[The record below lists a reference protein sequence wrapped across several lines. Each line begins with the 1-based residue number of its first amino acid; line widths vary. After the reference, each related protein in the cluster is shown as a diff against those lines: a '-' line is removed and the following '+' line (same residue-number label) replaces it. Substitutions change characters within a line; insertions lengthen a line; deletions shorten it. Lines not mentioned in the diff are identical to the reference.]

1 MNQNDIQTIVIVG
14 AGQAGASAILELRAN
29 KYEGK
34 IILVGDET
42 HLPYERP
49 PLSKDEIL
57 KPEDTKIE
65 ILSEQKLVDLGV
77 EHIRGNAVV
86 KINSDAKTIELKN
99 GETVAFDKLLL
110 ATGGAARRLPN
121 FDALGKHVYTLRNLE
136 DSQALVP
143 VLQAGRRIVLIGGGV
158 IGLEL
163 ASSARAKECQ
173 VTVVE
178 MGAMVMGRSSP
189 RILSEFLL
197 AQQRLAGVDVR
208 LETKIADCRLEQ
220 NQQGE
225 EVVITLE
232 GGEELRAD
240 AVIYGIGIIPNA
252 QLALDAGLE
261 VDFAIKVNDNCQSS
275 HPDIYAAG
283 DVATQLRDCGS
294 HRRVETWE
302 NANLQA
308 GIFARHVMGVEHPTP
323 NPAWFW
329 TDQLNINY
337 QFVGDMAAAEWIVRG
352 EMNPEQGDAS
362 SFVLF
367 GVTDGVIVGGITV
380 NAAKEMRHLKK
391 LISKQAPFEADKY
404 LDLSQDLRKLVK

>member
-1 MNQNDIQTIVIVG
+1 MSQNAIETIVIVG

-49 PLSKDEIL
+49 PLSKDVIL
-57 KPEDTKIE
+57 KPEETKIE
-65 ILSEQKLVDLGV
+65 ILSEQKLADLGV
-77 EHIRGNAVV
+77 ETIRGNGVV
-86 KINSDAKTIELKN
+86 KINAEAKTVELQN
-99 GETVAFDKLLL
+99 GDLVAYDKLLL

-143 VLQAGRRIVLIGGGV
+143 VLQPGRRLILIGGGV

-163 ASSARAKECQ
+163 ASSARYKDCQ
-173 VTVVE
+173 VTVIE
-178 MGAMVMGRSSP
+178 MGPMVMGRCSP

-197 AQQRLAGVDVR
+197 EQHRQNGVDVR
-208 LETKIADCRLEQ
+208 LETKIADCKLD
-220 NQQGE
+220 GE
-225 EVVITLE
+225 EVVVTLE

-240 AVIYGIGIIPNA
+240 AVVYGIGIVPNA
-252 QLALDAGLE
+252 QLAVDAGLD
-261 VDFAIKVNDNCQSS
+261 VDVAIQVNENCQTSNA
-275 HPDIYAAG
+275 DIYAAG
-283 DVATQLRDCGS
+283 DVATQLREDGQ

-308 GIFARHVMGVEHPTP
+308 GIFARHVMGVEHPKA

-329 TDQLNINY
+329 TDQLNINF
-337 QFVGDMAAAEWIVRG
+337 QFVGDMAAAEWHIRG
-352 EMNPEQGDAS
+352 EMDAAKGADN
-362 SFVLF
+362 SFVMY
-367 GVTDGVIVGGITV
+367 GVTDGQIVAGITV

-391 LISKQAPFEADKY
+391 MISKNTAFEAEKH
-404 LDLSQDLRKLVK
+404 LDLSLDLRKVA

>member
-1 MNQNDIQTIVIVG
+1 MSNIETVVIVG

-49 PLSKDEIL
+49 PLSKDVIL
-57 KPEDTKIE
+57 NPAETKIE
-65 ILSEQKLVDLGV
+65 ILSEQKLADLGV
-77 EHIRGNAVV
+77 EVIRGNGVV
-86 KINSDAKTIELKN
+86 KINSEAKIIDLQN
-99 GETVAFDKLLL
+99 GDSVAFDKLLL

-163 ASSARAKECQ
+163 ASSARYKECN
-173 VTVVE
+173 VTVIE
-178 MGAMVMGRSSP
+178 QGPMVMGRSSP
-189 RILSEFLL
+189 RVLSEFLL

-208 LETKIADCRLEQ
+208 LETKVADCKLD
-220 NQQGE
+220 GE

-240 AVIYGIGIIPNA
+240 AVVYGIGIVPNA
-252 QLALDAGLE
+252 QLAVEAGLD
-261 VDFAIKVNDNCQSS
+261 VDFAIKINENCQTSNA
-275 HPDIYAAG
+275 DIYAAG
-283 DVATQLRDCGS
+283 DVATQLRADGEF
-294 HRRVETWE
+294 RRVETWE

-308 GIFARHVMGVEHPTP
+308 GVFARHVMNVEHPVE

-337 QFVGDMAAAEWIVRG
+337 QFVGDMAAAEWLVRG
-352 EMNPEQGDAS
+352 EINPELRQES

-391 LISKQAPFEADKY
+391 LISKQAAFEADKY
-404 LDLSQDLRKLVK
+404 LDISQDLRKLVK

>member
-1 MNQNDIQTIVIVG
+1 MSQNAIETIVIVG

-49 PLSKDEIL
+49 PLSKDVIL
-57 KPEDTKIE
+57 KPEETKIE
-65 ILSEQKLVDLGV
+65 ILSEQKLADLGV
-77 EHIRGNAVV
+77 ETIRGNGVV
-86 KINSDAKTIELKN
+86 KINAEAKTVELQN
-99 GETVAFDKLLL
+99 GDLVAYDKLLL

-136 DSQALVP
+136 DSQALIP
-143 VLQAGRRIVLIGGGV
+143 VLQPGRRLILIGGGV

-163 ASSARAKECQ
+163 ASSARYKDCQ
-173 VTVVE
+173 VTVIE
-178 MGAMVMGRSSP
+178 MGPMVMGRCSP

-197 AQQRLAGVDVR
+197 EQHRQNGVDVR
-208 LETKIADCRLEQ
+208 LETKIADCKLD
-220 NQQGE
+220 GE
-225 EVVITLE
+225 EVVVTLE

-240 AVIYGIGIIPNA
+240 AVVYGIGIVPNA
-252 QLALDAGLE
+252 QLAVDAGLD
-261 VDFAIKVNDNCQSS
+261 VDVAIQVNENCQTSNA
-275 HPDIYAAG
+275 DIYAAG
-283 DVATQLRDCGS
+283 DVATQLREDGQ

-308 GIFARHVMGVEHPTP
+308 GIFARHVMGVEHPKA

-329 TDQLNINY
+329 TDQLNINF
-337 QFVGDMAAAEWIVRG
+337 QFVGDMAAAEWHIRG
-352 EMNPEQGDAS
+352 EMDAAKGADN
-362 SFVLF
+362 SFVMY
-367 GVTDGVIVGGITV
+367 GVTDGQIVAGITV

-391 LISKQAPFEADKY
+391 MISKNTAFEAEKH
-404 LDLSQDLRKLVK
+404 LDLSLDLRKVA

>member
-1 MNQNDIQTIVIVG
+1 MSQNGIETIVIIG

-49 PLSKDEIL
+49 PLSKDVIL
-57 KPEDTKIE
+57 NPAETKIE
-65 ILSEQKLVDLGV
+65 ILSEEKLADLGV
-77 EHIRGNAVV
+77 EVIRGNGVV
-86 KINSDAKTIELKN
+86 KINSEAKTVDLQN
-99 GETVAFDKLLL
+99 GDSVAFDKLLL
-110 ATGGAARRLPN
+110 ATGGAARRLLN

-163 ASSARAKECQ
+163 ASSARYKECN
-173 VTVVE
+173 VTVIE
-178 MGAMVMGRSSP
+178 QGPMVMGRSSP
-189 RILSEFLL
+189 RVLSEFLL

-208 LETKIADCRLEQ
+208 LETKIADCKLD
-220 NQQGE
+220 GE

-240 AVIYGIGIIPNA
+240 AVVYGIGIVPNA
-252 QLALDAGLE
+252 QLAVEAGLD
-261 VDFAIKVNDNCQSS
+261 VDFAIKVNENCQTSNA
-275 HPDIYAAG
+275 DIYAAG
-283 DVATQLRDCGS
+283 DVATQLRADGEF
-294 HRRVETWE
+294 RRVETWE

-308 GIFARHVMGVEHPTP
+308 GVFARHVMNVEHPVA

-329 TDQLNINY
+329 TDQLSINY
-337 QFVGDMAAAEWIVRG
+337 QFVGDMAAAEWLVRG
-352 EMNPEQGDAS
+352 EINPELRQES

-391 LISKQAPFEADKY
+391 LISKQAAFEADKY
-404 LDLSQDLRKLVK
+404 LDVSQDLRKLVK

>member
-1 MNQNDIQTIVIVG
+1 MSNIETVVIVG
-14 AGQAGASAILELRAN
+14 AGQAGASAILELRGN

-34 IILVGDET
+34 IILIGDET

-49 PLSKDEIL
+49 PLSKDVIL
-57 KPEDTKIE
+57 KPSDTKIE
-65 ILSEQKLVDLGV
+65 ILSQEKLTELGV
-77 EHIRGNAVV
+77 ETIRGNGVQ
-86 KINSDAKTIELKN
+86 KIDATAKTVELQN
-99 GETVAFDKLLL
+99 GDVVAYDKLLL

-143 VLQAGRRIVLIGGGV
+143 VLQKGQRIILIGGGV

-163 ASSARAKECQ
+163 ASSARYKECD
-173 VTVVE
+173 VTVIE
-178 MGAMVMGRSSP
+178 MGPMVMGRSSP
-189 RILSEFLL
+189 RVLSEFLL
-197 AQQRLAGVDVR
+197 AQQQLAGVDVR
-208 LETKIADCRLEQ
+208 LSTSIADCKLD
-220 NQQGE
+220 GE
-225 EVVITLE
+225 EVVVTLAN
-232 GGEELRAD
+232 GEELRAD
-240 AVIYGIGIIPNA
+240 AVVYGIGIVPNA
-252 QLALDAGLE
+252 QLAVEAGLD
-261 VDFAIKVNDNCQSS
+261 VDFAIKVNENCQTSNA
-275 HPDIYAAG
+275 DIYAAG
-283 DVATQLRDCGS
+283 DVATQLRADGEF
-294 HRRVETWE
+294 RRVETWE

-308 GIFARHVMGVEHPTP
+308 GIFARHIMNVEHPVA

-337 QFVGDMAAAEWIVRG
+337 QFVGDMAASEWQVRG
-352 EMNPEQGDAS
+352 EINPELREQS

-391 LISKQAPFEADKY
+391 LISKNAPFEADKY

>member
-1 MNQNDIQTIVIVG
+1 MSQNEIETIVIVG

-49 PLSKDEIL
+49 PLSKDVIL
-57 KPEDTKIE
+57 KPEETKIE
-65 ILSEQKLVDLGV
+65 ILSEQKLIDLGV
-77 EHIRGNAVV
+77 EHIADNGVV
-86 KINSDAKTIELKN
+86 KINADAKTIELKN
-99 GETVAFDKLLL
+99 GETLAFDKLLL

-143 VLQAGRRIVLIGGGV
+143 VLQAGRRIILIGGGV

-163 ASSARAKECQ
+163 ASSARFKDCQ
-173 VTVVE
+173 VTVIE
-178 MGAMVMGRSSP
+178 MGPMVMGRSSP
-189 RILSEFLL
+189 RILSELL
-197 AQQRLAGVDVR
+197 LEQQRLAGVDVR
-208 LETKIADCRLEQ
+208 LSTSIADCKLD
-220 NQQGE
+220 GE
-225 EVVITLE
+225 EVVVTLAD
-232 GGEELRAD
+232 GEELRAD
-240 AVIYGIGIIPNA
+240 AVVYGIGIVPNA
-252 QLALDAGLE
+252 QLAVDAGLD
-261 VDFAIKVNDNCQSS
+261 VDFAVKVNENCQTS
-275 HPDIYAAG
+275 HADIYAAG
-283 DVATQLRDCGS
+283 DVATQLRDCGQ

-308 GIFARHVMGVEHPTP
+308 GIFARHVMGVEHPVA

-329 TDQLNINY
+329 TDQLDINY
-337 QFVGDMAAAEWIVRG
+337 QFVGDMAAAEWLVRG
-352 EMNPEQGDAS
+352 EINPAQRAES

-380 NAAKEMRHLKK
+380 NAAKDMRHLKK
-391 LISKQAPFEADKY
+391 LISKQAPFEAEKY
-404 LDLSQDLRKLVK
+404 LDLTQDLRKLVK

>member
-1 MNQNDIQTIVIVG
+1 MKPMSQNAIETIVIVG

-49 PLSKDEIL
+49 PLSKDVIL

-65 ILSEQKLVDLGV
+65 ILSEQKLADLGV
-77 EHIRGNAVV
+77 EHIRGNGVV
-86 KINSDAKTIELKN
+86 KINADAKTVELKN
-99 GETVAFDKLLL
+99 GDVIAYDKLLL

-143 VLQAGRRIVLIGGGV
+143 VLQPGRRLILIGGGV

-163 ASSARAKECQ
+163 ASSARFKDCQ
-173 VTVVE
+173 VTVIE
-178 MGAMVMGRSSP
+178 MGPMVMGRCSP

-197 AQQRLAGVDVR
+197 EQHRQNGVDVR
-208 LETKIADCRLEQ
+208 LSTAIADCRLE
-220 NQQGE
+220 GE
-225 EVVITLE
+225 EVVVTLE
-232 GGEELRAD
+232 SGEELRAD
-240 AVIYGIGIIPNA
+240 AVVYGIGIVPNA
-252 QLALDAGLE
+252 QLAVDAGLD
-261 VDFAIKVNDNCQSS
+261 VDVAIKVNEHCQTSNA
-275 HPDIYAAG
+275 DIYAAG
-283 DVATQLRDCGS
+283 DVATQLRDCGN

-308 GIFARHVMGVEHPTP
+308 GIFARHVMGVEHPKA

-329 TDQLNINY
+329 TDQLNINF
-337 QFVGDMAAAEWIVRG
+337 QFVGDMAAAEWQIRG
-352 EMNPEQGDAS
+352 EMNAAKGADN
-362 SFVLF
+362 SFVMY
-367 GVTDGVIVGGITV
+367 GVTDGQIVAGITV

-391 LISKQAPFEADKY
+391 MISKNTVFDAEKH
-404 LDLSQDLRKLVK
+404 LDIAQDLRKIA

>member
-1 MNQNDIQTIVIVG
+1 MSNVEIIVIVG

-34 IILVGDET
+34 IILIGDET

-49 PLSKDEIL
+49 PLSKDVIL

-65 ILSEQKLVDLGV
+65 ILSEEKLADLGV
-77 EHIRGNAVV
+77 ITIRGNGVV
-86 KINSDAKTIELKN
+86 KINSDAKTVELQN
-99 GETVAFDKLLL
+99 GGVVAYDKLLL

-143 VLQAGRRIVLIGGGV
+143 VLQAGKRIVLIGGGV

-163 ASSARAKECQ
+163 ASSARFKDCE
-173 VTVVE
+173 VTVIE

-197 AQQRLAGVDVR
+197 EQQKLAGVDVR
-208 LETKIADCRLEQ
+208 LETSIADCALE
-220 NQQGE
+220 GE
-225 EVVITLE
+225 EVIITLAN
-232 GGEELRAD
+232 GDVLRAD
-240 AVIYGIGIIPNA
+240 AVVYGIGIVPNA
-252 QLALDAGLE
+252 QLATDAGLD
-261 VDFAIKVNDNCQSS
+261 VNVAIIVNENCQTSNA
-275 HPDIYAAG
+275 DIYAAG
-283 DVATQLRDCGS
+283 DVATQLRDCGN

-308 GIFARHVMGVEHPTP
+308 GIFARHVMGAEHPMP

-329 TDQLNINY
+329 TDQLDINY
-337 QFVGDMAAAEWIVRG
+337 QFVGDMAAAEWLVRG
-352 EMNPEQGDAS
+352 EINAEKRAES

-367 GVTDGVIVGGITV
+367 GVTDGIIVGGITV
-380 NAAKEMRHLKK
+380 NAAKDMRFLKK
-391 LISKQAPFEADKY
+391 LISKNAAFEAEKQ
-404 LDLSQDLRKLVK
+404 LDLTQDLRKLVK

>member
-1 MNQNDIQTIVIVG
+1 MSQNGIETIVIVG

-49 PLSKDEIL
+49 PLSKDVIL

-65 ILSEQKLVDLGV
+65 ILSEEKLADLGV
-77 EHIRGNAVV
+77 EHIRGNGVISIDAA
-86 KINSDAKTIELKN
+86 AKTVQLKN
-99 GETVAFDKLLL
+99 GDSIAFDKLLL

-143 VLQAGRRIVLIGGGV
+143 VLQAGRRLVLIGGGV

-163 ASSARAKECQ
+163 ASSARSKDCD
-173 VTVVE
+173 VTVIE
-178 MGAMVMGRSSP
+178 MGPMVMGRSSP
-189 RILSEFLL
+189 RVLSEFLL
-197 AQQRLAGVDVR
+197 AQQRLAGVDIR
-208 LETKIADCRLEQ
+208 LSTAIADCKLD
-220 NQQGE
+220 GE

-240 AVIYGIGIIPNA
+240 AVIYGIGIVPNA
-252 QLALDAGLE
+252 QLAAEAGLD
-261 VDFAIKVNDNCQSS
+261 VDLAIKVNENCQTS

-283 DVATQLRDCGS
+283 DVATQLRDCGN

-308 GIFARHVMGVEHPTP
+308 GIFARHVMEVEHPTP

-337 QFVGDMAAAEWIVRG
+337 QFVGDMAAAEWIARG
-352 EMNPEQGDAS
+352 EVNPELAAES

-391 LISKQAPFEADKY
+391 LISKNAAFEADKY

>member
-1 MNQNDIQTIVIVG
+1 MSQNGIETIVIIG

-49 PLSKDEIL
+49 PLSKDVIL
-57 KPEDTKIE
+57 NPAETKIE
-65 ILSEQKLVDLGV
+65 ILSEEKLADLGV
-77 EHIRGNAVV
+77 EVIRGNGVV
-86 KINSDAKTIELKN
+86 NINSEAKTVDLQN
-99 GETVAFDKLLL
+99 GDSVAFDKLLL

-163 ASSARAKECQ
+163 ASSARYKECN
-173 VTVVE
+173 VTVIE
-178 MGAMVMGRSSP
+178 QGPMVMGRSSP
-189 RILSEFLL
+189 RVLSEFLL

-208 LETKIADCRLEQ
+208 LDTKVADCKLD
-220 NQQGE
+220 GE

-240 AVIYGIGIIPNA
+240 AVVYGIGIVPNA
-252 QLALDAGLE
+252 QLAVEAGLD
-261 VDFAIKVNDNCQSS
+261 VDFAIKVNENCQTSNA
-275 HPDIYAAG
+275 DIYAAG
-283 DVATQLRDCGS
+283 DVATQLRADGEF
-294 HRRVETWE
+294 RRVETWE

-308 GIFARHVMGVEHPTP
+308 GVFARHVMNVEHPVA

-329 TDQLNINY
+329 TDQLSINY
-337 QFVGDMAAAEWIVRG
+337 QFVGDMAAAEWLVRG
-352 EMNPEQGDAS
+352 EINPELRQES

-391 LISKQAPFEADKY
+391 LISKQAAFEADKY
-404 LDLSQDLRKLVK
+404 LDISQDLRKLVK

>member
-1 MNQNDIQTIVIVG
+1 MSQNETKTIVIVG

-29 KYEGK
+29 KYAGN

-49 PLSKDEIL
+49 PLSKDVIL
-57 KPEDTKIE
+57 KPDETKIE
-65 ILSEQKLVDLGV
+65 ILSEQKLLDLGV
-77 EHIRGNAVV
+77 EHIRGNGVV
-86 KINSDAKTIELKN
+86 KINADEKSIELKN
-99 GETVAFDKLLL
+99 GEIIAFDKLLL
-110 ATGGAARRLPN
+110 ATGGAARRLPDL
-121 FDALGKHVYTLRNLE
+121 DALGKQVYTLRNLE

-163 ASSARAKECQ
+163 ASSARSKDCQ
-173 VTVVE
+173 VTVIE
-178 MGAMVMGRSSP
+178 MGSMVMGRSSP

-208 LETKIADCRLEQ
+208 LSTQISNCQLE
-220 NQQGE
+220 GE

-252 QLALDAGLE
+252 QLATDAGLE
-261 VDFAIKVNDNCQSS
+261 VNFAIQVNENCQTS

-283 DVATQLRDCGS
+283 DVATQLRGNGQYG
-294 HRRVETWE
+294 RVETWE

-308 GIFARHVMGVEHPTP
+308 GIFARHVMDVEHPTP

-337 QFVGDMAAAEWIVRG
+337 QFVGDMAAAEWHVRG
-352 EMNPEQGDAS
+352 EMNAELAAES

-367 GVTDGVIVGGITV
+367 GVTDGIIVGGITV
-380 NAAKEMRHLKK
+380 NAAKDMRLLKK
-391 LISKQAPFEADKY
+391 LISKNAPFEADQY
-404 LDLSQDLRKLVK
+404 LDVTQELRKLVK

>member
-1 MNQNDIQTIVIVG
+1 MSQNGIETIVIVG

-49 PLSKDEIL
+49 PLSKDVIL
-57 KPEDTKIE
+57 KPEETKIE
-65 ILSEQKLVDLGV
+65 ILSEEKLAELGV
-77 EHIRGNAVV
+77 EHIRGNGVV
-86 KINSDAKTIELKN
+86 KIHGDAKTVELKN
-99 GETVAFDKLLL
+99 GENIAFDKLLL

-163 ASSARAKECQ
+163 ASSARSKDCI
-173 VTVVE
+173 VTVIE
-178 MGAMVMGRSSP
+178 MGPMVMGRSSP
-189 RILSEFLL
+189 RVLSEFLL

-208 LETKIADCRLEQ
+208 LSTSIADCKLD
-220 NQQGE
+220 GE

-240 AVIYGIGIIPNA
+240 AVVYGIGIVPNA
-252 QLALDAGLE
+252 QLALDAGLD
-261 VDFAIKVNDNCQSS
+261 VDFAIKVNDNCQTS

-283 DVATQLRDCGS
+283 DVATQLRDCGN

-308 GIFARHVMGVEHPTP
+308 GIFARHVMDVEHPTP

-337 QFVGDMAAAEWIVRG
+337 QFVGDMAASEWIVRG
-352 EMNPEQGDAS
+352 EIKPELAAES

-391 LISKQAPFEADKY
+391 LISKNAAFEADKY

>member
-1 MNQNDIQTIVIVG
+1 MSQNGIETIVIVG

-49 PLSKDEIL
+49 PLSKDVIL
-57 KPEDTKIE
+57 KPEETKIE
-65 ILSEQKLVDLGV
+65 ILSEEKLADLGV
-77 EHIRGNAVV
+77 EHIRGNGVISLDAA
-86 KINSDAKTIELKN
+86 AKTVQLKN
-99 GETVAFDKLLL
+99 GESIAFDKLLL

-163 ASSARAKECQ
+163 ASSARSKDCI
-173 VTVVE
+173 VTVIE
-178 MGAMVMGRSSP
+178 MGPMVMGRSSP
-189 RILSEFLL
+189 RVLSEFLL

-208 LETKIADCRLEQ
+208 LSTSIADCKLD
-220 NQQGE
+220 GE

-240 AVIYGIGIIPNA
+240 AVIYGIGIVPNA
-252 QLALDAGLE
+252 QLAVDAGLD
-261 VDFAIKVNDNCQSS
+261 VDFAIKVNDNCQTS

-283 DVATQLRDCGS
+283 DVATQLRDCGN

-337 QFVGDMAAAEWIVRG
+337 QFVGDMAASEWIARG
-352 EMNPEQGDAS
+352 EVNPELAAES

-391 LISKQAPFEADKY
+391 LISKNAAFEADKY

>member
-1 MNQNDIQTIVIVG
+1 MSQNETKTIVIVG

-29 KYEGK
+29 KYAGN

-49 PLSKDEIL
+49 PLSKDVIL
-57 KPEDTKIE
+57 KPDETKIE
-65 ILSEQKLVDLGV
+65 ILSEQKLLDLGV
-77 EHIRGNAVV
+77 EHIRGNGVV
-86 KINSDAKTIELKN
+86 KINADEKSIELKN
-99 GETVAFDKLLL
+99 GEIIAFDKLLL

-121 FDALGKHVYTLRNLE
+121 FDALGTQVYTLRNLE

-163 ASSARAKECQ
+163 ASSARFKDCQ
-173 VTVVE
+173 VTVIE
-178 MGAMVMGRSSP
+178 MGSMVMGRSSP

-208 LETKIADCRLEQ
+208 LETKILDCQLE
-220 NQQGE
+220 GD

-232 GGEELRAD
+232 GSEELRAD

-252 QLALDAGLE
+252 QLATDAGLD
-261 VDFAIKVNDNCQSS
+261 VDFAIQVNENCQTS

-283 DVATQLRDCGS
+283 DVATQLRGNGQYG
-294 HRRVETWE
+294 RVETWE

-308 GIFARHVMGVEHPTP
+308 GIFARHVMDVEHPTP

-337 QFVGDMAAAEWIVRG
+337 QFVGDMAAAEWHVRG
-352 EMNPEQGDAS
+352 EMNAELAAES

-367 GVTDGVIVGGITV
+367 GVSNGVIVGGITV
-380 NAAKEMRHLKK
+380 NAAKDMRLLKK
-391 LISKQAPFEADKY
+391 LISKNAPFEADKH
-404 LDLSQDLRKLVK
+404 LDLSQELRKLVK